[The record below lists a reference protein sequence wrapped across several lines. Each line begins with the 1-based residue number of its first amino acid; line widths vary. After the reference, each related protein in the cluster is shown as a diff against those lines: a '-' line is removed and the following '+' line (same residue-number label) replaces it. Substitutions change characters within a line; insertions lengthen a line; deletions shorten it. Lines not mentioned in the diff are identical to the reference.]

1 MQIIREYYENQID
14 MRGPGNPKAK
24 PMVTGTV
31 SILRYDD
38 GEPLSMQRASALFN
52 EAAQDFPNADPAK
65 VRIVDDH
72 LEVSAKPPA
81 GYAKLP
87 PHFTGARG

>member
-1 MQIIREYYENQID
+1 MSIIKEYYENQID

-38 GEPLSMQRASALFN
+38 GKALTMQRASALFN
-52 EAAQDFPNADPAK
+52 EAAKDFPKTDPAK
-65 VRIVDDH
+65 VTIAGDH
-72 LEVSAKPPA
+72 IEVAAKPPA
-81 GYAKLP
+81 GYTPLP
-87 PHFTGARG
+87 PNIVGARG

>member
-1 MQIIREYYENQID
+1 MSIIKEYYQKQID
-14 MRGPGNPKAK
+14 MRGPDNPKAK

-31 SILRYDD
+31 SILRHDD
-38 GEPLSMQRASALFN
+38 GKPLTIPRAAALFN
-52 EAAQDFPNADPAK
+52 EAAKDFPAVDAAK

-81 GYAKLP
+81 GYTPLP